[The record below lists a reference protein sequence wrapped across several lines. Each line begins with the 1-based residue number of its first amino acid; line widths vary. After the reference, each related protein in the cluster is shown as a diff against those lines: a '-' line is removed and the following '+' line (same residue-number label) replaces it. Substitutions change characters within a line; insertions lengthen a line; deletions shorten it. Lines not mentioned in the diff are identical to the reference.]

1 MAAFSILEATIDD
14 LHGAYRSGSVTCR
27 EVVQAYHDRI
37 EKIRQARA
45 RNQRVDHGQL

>member
-27 EVVQAYHDRI
+27 EVIQAYRSI
-37 EKIRQARA
+37 GSK
-45 RNQRVDHGQL
+45 NSTSTGP